1 MQDFFF
7 FLNIKCFLQ
16 LHCIC
21 CVGLTR
27 LGSLSIYLQ
36 KFLLLIHL
44 LVIDVSRGTISSH
57 SKEMQTA
64 AYRVKPHMC
73 DEWIVYSVLIAALLL
88 LVLRVPVLYG
98 IQH

>member
-1 MQDFFF
+1 M
-7 FLNIKCFLQ
+7 
-16 LHCIC
+16 
-21 CVGLTR
+21 GLTR

-36 KFLLLIHL
+36 KILLLIHL
-44 LVIDVSRGTISSH
+44 LVIDLSGGSISSH

-64 AYRVKPHMC
+64 AFRVKPHIY